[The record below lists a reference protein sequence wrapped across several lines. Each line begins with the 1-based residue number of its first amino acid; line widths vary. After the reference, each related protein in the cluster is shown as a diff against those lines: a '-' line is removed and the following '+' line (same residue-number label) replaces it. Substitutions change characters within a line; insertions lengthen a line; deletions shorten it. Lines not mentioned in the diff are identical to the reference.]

1 MNNMSIGG
9 SKMAART
16 ENVDKFFDAVNEVYD
31 TLLDAVKSAND
42 RGYRVSRKLID
53 EGDREQREATALPR
67 RFASS
72 PRDVAGFYSGA
83 VRSVTDAQGRALELT
98 RQFLDEASD
107 SGREARDTLR
117 KVIEANRGAGQAAI
131 SATRDAVQRT
141 APRVEQAVNG
151 VRARAASTARKA
163 TRETKAA
170 ADDISA

>member
-1 MNNMSIGG
+1 
-9 SKMAART
+9 MAART
-16 ENVDKFFDAVNEVYD
+16 DNVDKFFDAVNEVYD

-53 EGDREQREATALPR
+53 EVERGQREAIDLTR
-67 RFASS
+67 RLATS
-72 PRDVAGFYSGA
+72 PRDVAGFYSSA

-131 SATRDAVQRT
+131 SATREVVQRN
-141 APRVEQAVNG
+141 APKVEAAVNG

-163 TRETKAA
+163 TRETKSHAE
-170 ADDISA
+170 DVSSN